1 MTLKD
6 SRHLRYLQ
14 HITATF
20 LPAEFKE
27 AFKWHLAAINFQR
40 SRNLALLLFVVNIAL
55 IISDFIIFQS
65 GMWAIKPEYKLL
77 YQAHAASTVIML
89 LLVLLSAVLTAK
101 PNLRW
106 QSGFALLTASC
117 IYLYAVIV
125 SGGIDQLI
133 HQQISVYILVVFTIS
148 SFIYYRP
155 LVSFLLCFGF
165 YILFVGLLWRFQP
178 DYNILRGHIINGSLA
193 ALVAWVF
200 SVNLFR
206 LHARDFWRQKS
217 LEEIVAQQK
226 EMYEEMKNRNREK
239 LNHLAAI
246 VESTDDGIIGMSTDG
261 TVFYWNQ
268 GAEQVYGYT
277 EKEMV
282 GNSIRTIFVED
293 QYDELDQIFEGVLN
307 GEKIS
312 HLETERRHKNGRI
325 VEVSLTVS
333 PIIDET
339 DKIIGISTIV
349 RDISSHKRMERE
361 LDRLDRLNLIGEMAA
376 SISHEVRNPMTTVR
390 GFMQLL
396 YDKEENKNNRSYFD
410 LMIEELDRA
419 NSILT
424 EFLSISRTKV
434 TERRSQ
440 NLNVIVNSMLP
451 LLEANAV
458 SNNQSIHTELM
469 EIPDL
474 MLDDKE
480 TRQVILNLSRN
491 GIEAMAKGGILTI
504 RTCRENDEVVLEI
517 QDQGPGISPEL
528 LERLGTPFL
537 TTKNEG
543 TGLGLAICYGIA
555 ARHDARIEVETGEN
569 GTTFRVR
576 FKR

>member
-6 SRHLRYLQ
+6 SKLYRYLQ
-14 HITATF
+14 HITVIF
-20 LPAEFKE
+20 LPAGFKEEFKR
-27 AFKWHLAAINFQR
+27 HLAAVNFQR
-40 SRNLALLLFVVNIAL
+40 ARNMALLLLIVNVVL
-55 IISDFIIFQS
+55 MISDLSNVQS
-65 GMWAIKPEYKLL
+65 GMWSLKPGYKFLF
-77 YQAHAASTVIML
+77 QAHAASTVILL
-89 LLVLLSAVLTAK
+89 LLVILSARWASK
-101 PNLRW
+101 PNVGR
-106 QSGFALLTASC
+106 QGGFALLTSVC

-125 SGGIDQLI
+125 SGAIDQFI
-133 HQQISVYILVVFTIS
+133 HHQITVYILVVFTIA
-148 SFIYYRP
+148 SFIFFRP
-155 LVSFLLCFGF
+155 LISFVICSAFFILL
-165 YILFVGLLWRFQP
+165 VGLLWQFQP
-178 DYNILRGHIINGSLA
+178 DYDILRGHIINGSLA
-193 ALVAWVF
+193 ALAAWIF
-200 SVNLFR
+200 SVNIYQ

-217 LEEIVAQQK
+217 LEEIVKQQK
-226 EMYEEMKNRNREK
+226 EMYEAMKSRNREK

-261 TVFYWNQ
+261 TIFYWNK
-268 GAEQVYGYT
+268 GAERVYGYT

-282 GNSIRTIFVED
+282 GKSILTIFTEE
-293 QYDELDQIFEGVLN
+293 QHDELDQIFERVLN

-312 HLETERRHKNGRI
+312 HLETERRHKDGRNI
-325 VEVSLTVS
+325 EVSLTVS
-333 PIIDET
+333 PIND
-339 DKIIGISTIV
+339 DGGKIMGISTIL

-396 YDKEENKNNRSYFD
+396 YDKEENQSHRSYYD

-424 EFLSISRTKV
+424 EFLSISRTKA
-434 TERRSQ
+434 TERRVQ
-440 NLNVIVNSMLP
+440 NLNLIISSMLP

-458 SNNQSIHTELM
+458 ANNQSIRTDLKD
-469 EIPDL
+469 IPDL
-474 MLDDKE
+474 LLDDKE

-491 GIEAMAKGGILTI
+491 GLEAMAGEGTLMI
-504 RTCRENDEVVLEI
+504 RTYQDNEEVVLEI

-528 LERLGTPFL
+528 LERLGTPFF
-537 TTKNEG
+537 TTKTEG

-555 ARHDARIEVETGEN
+555 ARHEARIEVDTGEK
-569 GTTFRVR
+569 GTIFRVR